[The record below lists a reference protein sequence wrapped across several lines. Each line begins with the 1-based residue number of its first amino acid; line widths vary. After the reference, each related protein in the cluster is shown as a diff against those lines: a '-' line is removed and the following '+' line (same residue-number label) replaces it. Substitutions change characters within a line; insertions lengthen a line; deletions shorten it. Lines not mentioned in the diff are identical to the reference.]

1 MQTQTYSYGT
11 NNPTNPGHHLL
22 QTVNGDTVNYRYDAN
37 GNRIKEQFYDPQ
49 NNLKRTINRRYDNAG
64 RLISETGGVR
74 QLTTYSYDTQGN
86 LTHIRQ
92 DPNGLNRTVHYR
104 YDALNRLIST
114 TRANTTIGYQY
125 DQRDNLL
132 RVTDPK
138 GLITRYTYNGL
149 NNRLSQDS
157 PDTGMT
163 AYQYDS
169 SGNLISQANALNITT
184 RTTYDAL
191 NRPTQQ
197 SHQATGQVTQSS
209 NYRYDTCQNG
219 IGRLC
224 RVQDTN
230 STIHYRYDQMG
241 NRVEQKQQIDQL
253 SHTIGYAYNA
263 INQLTQITYP
273 SNRQLNITRNPLG
286 QVNTLTT
293 TYNNQTQ
300 TLANQISYLPF
311 GPLAKLTYG
320 NGLTL
325 TQDHDEDYRLNRQQV
340 SSIMDN
346 RMTYNLVNEITTL
359 THSLHP
365 SYNQRFQYDDQ
376 GRVSQAIG
384 AYGTRD
390 YRYDLNNNRIQFTQD
405 STQHIKPRRRD
416 QNFTINYTYDSDS
429 NKIQSV
435 GDIRYQHNALGQL
448 TQTMNP
454 STNFISATHS
464 YGLDNRLQKSY
475 RKTIRR
481 NTHQEQTASYTYNY
495 LNQRIKKLKPDDTTY
510 YHYGLNGQLLVKIQT
525 NGITREHLPLN
536 NQVIAFVDTSP
547 GTSPTTPSTNTIHT
561 RYVHNNH
568 LGAPSKIT
576 DDSGNELWAI
586 YYHPFGWQ
594 SIQSD
599 QDRDRQLIR
608 YNLHFPGQ
616 YHDWESGLHYNWHR
630 YYRSSLGRYITS
642 DPIGLSGGINT
653 YSYVDQNP
661 INRIDPT
668 GLVKWSGSMNVFSVI
683 VGGGSTRFSFNLIS
697 ECVNEKQGKVGIVA
711 GGFAVGFG
719 ANPAGG
725 STSKIDFEDN
735 LSEIDPMVFQG
746 RALFAG
752 ISYAFIGIGYGASAI
767 QLGGATSIGSGHV
780 IGYDG
785 SVSAGAGIS
794 TVISS
799 SIESCCE

>member
-1 MQTQTYSYGT
+1 MLRLARIDYEEVSPPY
-11 NNPTNPGHHLL
+11 
-22 QTVNGDTVNYRYDAN
+22 YRYD
-37 GNRIKEQFYDPQ
+37 
-49 NNLKRTINRRYDNAG
+49 
-64 RLISETGGVR
+64 V
-74 QLTTYSYDTQGN
+74 
-86 LTHIRQ
+86 
-92 DPNGLNRTVHYR
+92 
-104 YDALNRLIST
+104 LNRLT
-114 TRANTTIGYQY
+114 
-125 DQRDNLL
+125 
-132 RVTDPK
+132 
-138 GLITRYTYNGL
+138 LIDYAD
-149 NNRLSQDS
+149 NRL
-157 PDTGMT
+157 
-163 AYQYDS
+163 
-169 SGNLISQANALNITT
+169 NV
-184 RTTYDAL
+184 TYI
-191 NRPTQQ
+191 
-197 SHQATGQVTQSS
+197 
-209 NYRYDTCQNG
+209 YDTCQNG

-405 STQHIKPRRRD
+405 STQHIRSRQRNR
-416 QNFTINYTYDSDS
+416 NFTHRYRYKPDS
-429 NKIQSV
+429 NRLLQTQLQQTPEQKTKLLQQSV
-435 GDIRYQHNALGQL
+435 RLQARLENTNLTYQYNALGQL
-448 TQTMNP
+448 TQTTNP
-454 STNFISATHS
+454 SENTRYR
-464 YGLDNRLQKSY
+464 YGLNNRLQQ
-475 RKTIRR
+475 T
-481 NTHQEQTASYTYNY
+481 QETSYTYNY

-510 YHYGLNGQLLVKIQT
+510 YHYGLNGQLLVEIQT
-525 NGITREHLPLN
+525 NGITREYLPLN

-594 SIQSD
+594 SLYSD

-630 YYRSSLGRYITS
+630 YYRSSLGRYITA
-642 DPIGLSGGINT
+642 DPIGLAGGINP
-653 YSYVDQNP
+653 YSYAYQNP
-661 INRIDPT
+661 LKYVDPL
-668 GLVKWSGSMNVFSVI
+668 GLYGNTSCTYYIQACERSGGYACAAQYICPVFPEGEENDWWQCVRQCLQEEHYRRTESENICSVTDNPYTDHTTCF
-683 VGGGSTRFSFNLIS
+683 VA
-697 ECVNEKQGKVGIVA
+697 CAVNSS
-711 GGFAVGFG
+711 
-719 ANPAGG
+719 NPGM
-725 STSKIDFEDN
+725 
-735 LSEIDPMVFQG
+735 P
-746 RALFAG
+746 
-752 ISYAFIGIGYGASAI
+752 GASPRP
-767 QLGGATSIGSGHV
+767 
-780 IGYDG
+780 
-785 SVSAGAGIS
+785 
-794 TVISS
+794 
-799 SIESCCE
+799 